1 MDIYTKINNHKMMTN
16 EDIINIVDDRLKKLN
31 LYKKRNNVKFS
42 NDKDL
47 YFRYGPLEK
56 KVYVSNNYKKLLL
69 RPLLRDNHI
78 KAVTQKQEKSTFFT
92 DFYNL
97 ELLIAPYHEVRHSE
111 QHNKIIDYI
120 EDYNILINKSL
131 CYMGDNYRFYD
142 KNHPRFLSE
151 HDAELSA
158 LMLILS
164 DIEKGKL
171 NVCKNAIYLFNIYI
185 AYFLLRS
192 RGFVIENKELKR
204 NSIFKSPLHLL
215 YFYNKSL
222 YLKKEIDK
230 EEYEEVNHSILK
242 IHKQNQ
248 TEYDRIISG
257 DSLSD
262 ETINELFLIE
272 KGIIKT
278 ENIFKYFE
286 NKQLDKNNNHY
297 VKKLILSKE

>member
-1 MDIYTKINNHKMMTN
+1 
-16 EDIINIVDDRLKKLN
+16 
-31 LYKKRNNVKFS
+31 
-42 NDKDL
+42 
-47 YFRYGPLEK
+47 
-56 KVYVSNNYKKLLL
+56 
-69 RPLLRDNHI
+69 
-78 KAVTQKQEKSTFFT
+78 
-92 DFYNL
+92 
-97 ELLIAPYHEVRHSE
+97 
-111 QHNKIIDYI
+111 
-120 EDYNILINKSL
+120 
-131 CYMGDNYRFYD
+131 MGDNYRFYD

-151 HDAELSA
+151 HDAELNA
-158 LMLILS
+158 MMLILS

-171 NVCKNAIYLFNIYI
+171 IVCKKAIYLFNIYT

-192 RGFVIENKELKR
+192 RGFVIENRELKR

-262 ETINELFLIE
+262 ETINELILII
-272 KGIIKT
+272 KAKIKT
-278 ENIFKYFE
+278 ENVFKYFE
-286 NKQLDKNNNHY
+286 NKELSKNNTDY
-297 VKKLILSKE
+297 IKKLILSKE